1 MVKNHAI
8 DKKMTNEELLHECSP
23 QEDLFYIKVTS
34 FLIHML

>member
-8 DKKMTNEELLHECSP
+8 DKKMTNEELSHECSP

>member
-8 DKKMTNEELLHECSP
+8 DKKMTNEKLLHECSL